1 MSLITSAYTRKKLL
15 EHVLEGT
22 AEGFASVL
30 QAGEEQEKAKQ
41 REKAAAGVTKLP
53 ERPNVQGVT
62 LARRLSLG
70 TYLA

>member
-1 MSLITSAYTRKKLL
+1 MSLITTAYTRKKLL

-41 REKAAAGVTKLP
+41 REKAAAGATHVP
-53 ERPNVQGVT
+53 ERPNVQSVT
-62 LARRLSLG
+62 LARRRLSS
-70 TYLA
+70 TDLA